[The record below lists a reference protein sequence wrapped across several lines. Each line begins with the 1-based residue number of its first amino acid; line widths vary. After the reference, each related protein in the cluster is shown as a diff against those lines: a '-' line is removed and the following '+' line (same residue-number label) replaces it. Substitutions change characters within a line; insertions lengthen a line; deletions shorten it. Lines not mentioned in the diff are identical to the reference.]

1 MLWTRLRMTH
11 DALLIG
17 LGTNFLGCQL
27 FRSSGVLFWQGTF
40 FQYTS
45 DGTKVQVIVG
55 VTEPVF
61 TR

>member
-1 MLWTRLRMTH
+1 MTH